1 MEDRYISKRLSGVG
15 DVSYHAA
22 KEAAGVAAGFGIAG
36 YTGTFFESRYKPNV
50 DAFSSTS
57 DKLTALAVNNVPKIA
72 LWLGMKMKGPDT
84 VRDSSDM
91 LWVDA
96 RKGVIGNVGLDIGLR
111 LMNHL
116 APPDMN
122 FGKKVLGQKDAQRLI
137 QENTALREN
146 YNKALAKL
154 SEVTGMQIQAP
165 RAGTRAATPVPPA
178 GGELQTPR
186 QKKYAFMPGP
196 AARQKKYAFMPG
208 DIDEKSVAAA
218 HGML

>member
-1 MEDRYISKRLSGVG
+1 MDDKYIGRRLSGVG
-15 DVSYHAA
+15 EVGYHAA
-22 KEAAGVAAGFGIAG
+22 QEGIGVAAGFGIAG
-36 YTGTFFESRYKPNV
+36 YTGYFFESKFKPNV
-50 DAFSSTS
+50 DAFSSTG
-57 DKLTALAVNNVPKIA
+57 DKLTALAVNNIPKVA
-72 LWLGMKMKGPDT
+72 LYLGMRAKTPASIKDT
-84 VRDSSDM
+84 SDM
-91 LWVDA
+91 MWVDA

-116 APPDMN
+116 APPDLN
-122 FGKKVLGQKDAQRLI
+122 LGRKVLGQKDAQRLI

-165 RAGTRAATPVPPA
+165 RAPARTAPVSPS
-178 GGELQTPR
+178 GELQTPR

-196 AARQKKYAFMPG
+196 AARQRKYNFMG
-208 DIDEKSVAAA
+208 EVDERNIAAA